1 MKKIVVPTDFSILS
15 DNALNYAVQL
25 AKKTEA
31 ELLLFHGYLIPA
43 PMYDPLIIVP
53 TEMEVQK
60 EAMSSLKK
68 LQQLIKT
75 ANPDLKVSY
84 CAIPGVPYEE
94 IIEYAQNENA
104 DVIVVGAQ
112 GAGYLE
118 EKVIGSTASQLIR
131 KSKIPVLV
139 IDKEVQFKEPK
150 NIVLAVDFK
159 ETDNKTVL
167 KPLKQLA
174 TLFKS
179 HVHVLNV
186 FPESEAI
193 PTLGEIAESFKLIH
207 SLKFV
212 HHTFFYRENTDVVE
226 GINDFVAKHDIDM
239 VVMITRNHSLISR
252 LFHESR
258 TKAMAFHSKVALLAL
273 HE

>member
-1 MKKIVVPTDFSILS
+1 MKKILVPTDFSILS

-31 ELLLFHGYLIPA
+31 ELFLFHGYLIPS

-53 TEMEVQK
+53 TEDALQK
-60 EAMSSLKK
+60 EAMSSLEK
-68 LQQLIKT
+68 LQQWIKST
-75 ANPDLKVSY
+75 DPDLKVSY
-84 CAIPGVPYEE
+84 GASPGIPDDEIMECA
-94 IIEYAQNENA
+94 QKENA
-104 DVIVVGAQ
+104 DLIVVGAQ
-112 GAGYLE
+112 GAGYLK

-131 KSKIPVLV
+131 KSKTPVLV
-139 IDKEVQFKEPK
+139 IDKEVQFKELK

-174 TLFKS
+174 ALFKS

-193 PTLGEIAESFKLIH
+193 PTLGEIAESFRLIH
-207 SLKFV
+207 SLKFI
-212 HHTFFYRENTDVVE
+212 HHSFFYRENTDVVS
-226 GINDFVAKHDIDM
+226 GINDFVEKHDIDL
-239 VVMITRNHSLISR
+239 VVMITRNHSIISR
-252 LFHESR
+252 LFHESH
-258 TKAMAFHSKVALLAL
+258 TKAMAFHSKVPLLTL

>member
-1 MKKIVVPTDFSILS
+1 MKKILVPTDFSILS

-31 ELLLFHGYLIPA
+31 ELFLFHGYLIPS
-43 PMYDPLIIVP
+43 PMYDPLISVP
-53 TEMEVQK
+53 TERELQK
-60 EAMSSLKK
+60 EVMSSLKK

-75 ANPDLKVSY
+75 TDPDLKVSY
-84 CAIPGVPYEE
+84 GTSPGIPYDEINECA
-94 IIEYAQNENA
+94 QKENA
-104 DVIVVGAQ
+104 DLIVVGAQ
-112 GAGYLE
+112 GSGYLE

-139 IDKEVQFKEPK
+139 IDKEVLFKEPK
-150 NIVLAVDFK
+150 NIVLAVDFR
-159 ETDNKTVL
+159 ETDNKNVL

-179 HVHVLNV
+179 HVQVLNV

-193 PTLGEIAESFKLIH
+193 PTLGEIAESFRLIH
-207 SLKFV
+207 SLKFI
-212 HHTFFYRENTDVVE
+212 HHTFFYRENKDVIA
-226 GINDFVAKHDIDM
+226 GINDFVEKHDIDM
-239 VVMITRNHSLISR
+239 VVMITRNHSIISR
-252 LFHESR
+252 LFRESH
-258 TKAMAFHSKVALLAL
+258 TKAMAFHSKVPLLTL